1 MTGSY
6 TSENMEENAP
16 EMNAFLEAWER
27 QYEADDRK
35 DKIIVFMIFLGFI
48 AYVIA
53 AALTVG
59 YRVGNMG

>member
-1 MTGSY
+1 M
-6 TSENMEENAP
+6 MEENTP

-59 YRVGNMG
+59 YRAGNMG